1 MNSLTYFHLS
11 GISTVCVLV
20 PAAKDL
26 RLSALTLDIYYL
38 FNVSDNFSLLCSQQD
53 PFTLVI
59 LSLKKKKKKILQ
71 VHFLNFLKSL
81 ELNIFLKISNLLG
94 ICLQM
99 HIPEKLSFTLSNPI
113 FIQLNV
119 KEIFLD
125 NYRK

>member
-38 FNVSDNFSLLCSQQD
+38 FNVSDNFSLL
-53 PFTLVI
+53 P
-59 LSLKKKKKKILQ
+59 KKKKKKILQ